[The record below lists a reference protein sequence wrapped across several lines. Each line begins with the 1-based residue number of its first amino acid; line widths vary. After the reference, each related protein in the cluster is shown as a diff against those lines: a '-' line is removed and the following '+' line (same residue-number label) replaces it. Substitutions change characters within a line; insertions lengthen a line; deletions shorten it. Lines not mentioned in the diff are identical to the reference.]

1 MCILS
6 VSGSESHWGVSQ
18 YLEFPWLLEAKA
30 ETARLMRVFMDMDPR
45 EILENADEF
54 FNVLECMYVVVTDG
68 PCYFKGEDLET
79 WRRFHTWVRTT
90 FKDMCPDDPD
100 FDEDWV
106 RSMLRYASSG
116 GRLLPARGV
125 RIRRAISGEEA
136 A

>member
-1 MCILS
+1 MCLLS

-54 FNVLECMYVVVTDG
+54 FTVLECMYVVVTDG

-79 WRRFHTWVRTT
+79 WRRFHAWIQMLSETLFR
-90 FKDMCPDDPD
+90 DDPN
-100 FDEDWV
+100 FAKDWV
-106 RSMLRYASSG
+106 
-116 GRLLPARGV
+116 
-125 RIRRAISGEEA
+125 EEFEVHVEGCQ
-136 A
+136 

>member
-1 MCILS
+1 M
-6 VSGSESHWGVSQ
+6 SESLKS
-18 YLEFPWLLEAKA
+18 PWLEDAYI
-30 ETARLMRVFMDMDPR
+30 ESVRLMSVFMDMDPH
-45 EILENADEF
+45 EIRAHEGEF
-54 FNVLECMYVVVTDG
+54 FNTLFWMYVVVTDG

-90 FKDMCPDDPD
+90 LKDMYPDDPD

-106 RSMLRYASSG
+106 RSMLRCASSG

>member
-30 ETARLMRVFMDMDPR
+30 ETARLMRVFLDEDPR
-45 EILENADEF
+45 EIRAHEGEF
-54 FNVLECMYVVVTDG
+54 LDVMLYMGLVVTEG
-68 PCYFKGEDLET
+68 PCYFKGEDLEV

-90 FKDMCPDDPD
+90 LKDMYPDDPD

-106 RSMLRYASSG
+106 EG
-116 GRLLPARGV
+116 FEVHVEGCQ
-125 RIRRAISGEEA
+125 
-136 A
+136 